1 MNVYIKTILITA
13 ALAVLSGCTHPL
25 AVKNISTY
33 QNTSLAT
40 LQRPITLGIK
50 SDCSEMDGKRL
61 VKMVADALPKYNV
74 RPTTAVMNGQSGL
87 DAVATIS
94 VQSDYNGSGLNFL
107 INFPGFLVWAPA
119 WNGYIYEINHDF
131 NIIITD
137 AKSGEKINSL
147 NIPVSLDVRHA
158 DINRTWTEIGWLE
171 VGIIP
176 LVGGI
181 IFINYDNS
189 VTPIATDKVGP
200 VIADYIAQEI
210 VDNLQHVANKPAT
223 QAEESTQAGS
233 SP

>member
-1 MNVYIKTILITA
+1 MHAHMKTILFVA

-25 AVKNISTY
+25 AVKNLNTY

-40 LQRPITLGIK
+40 LQRPVTLGIK
-50 SDCSEMDGKRL
+50 SDCPEMDGKRL

-74 RPTTAVMNGQSGL
+74 RPTTAVMNGQTDL
-87 DAVATIS
+87 DAIAVIGVNS
-94 VQSDYNGSGLNFL
+94 EYNGSGLNFL

-119 WNGYIYEINHDF
+119 WNGYIYEINHD
-131 NIIITD
+131 IRVSLTD
-137 AKSGEKINSL
+137 AVSGEQIASL

-176 LVGGI
+176 FIGGI
-181 IFINYDNS
+181 IFINYDDT
-189 VTPIATDKVGP
+189 VTPLAADKAGP

-210 VDNLQHVANKPAT
+210 VDSLQPLASRPAAQEKPAA
-223 QAEESTQAGS
+223 QAAS